1 MVLLF
6 GFVACA
12 GGPYEAPYSA
22 TISSPVTS
30 LTLTNTG
37 GLTDE
42 DGFGLVFFDQVTVT
56 NEDRFGRAL
65 PLENVVVDVSSG
77 WGGTYILPERAVKS
91 VDDFREDCAAGGG
104 DEEYQDLCDA
114 LLNDPDNEYY
124 ELSAEY
130 LAAEEDEDGNAGF
143 RPNYLRGT
151 TNNQG
156 VVEFYIFVDSTPG
169 SGTDFGI
176 SMSIPADYT
185 SMIVSTVAQGE
196 G

>member
-56 NEDRFGRAL
+56 NEDRFGRA
-65 PLENVVVDVSSG
+65 
-77 WGGTYILPERAVKS
+77 PEKK
-91 VDDFREDCAAGGG
+91 
-104 DEEYQDLCDA
+104 
-114 LLNDPDNEYY
+114 
-124 ELSAEY
+124 
-130 LAAEEDEDGNAGF
+130 
-143 RPNYLRGT
+143 
-151 TNNQG
+151 
-156 VVEFYIFVDSTPG
+156 
-169 SGTDFGI
+169 
-176 SMSIPADYT
+176 
-185 SMIVSTVAQGE
+185 
-196 G
+196 